1 MNSRPLMCSCAPLK
15 QRIAPHIVEG
25 SHPTISLKKLCC
37 ASQHFGPSDF
47 RNGSKPEITAVQHW
61 GPLRPSQQTYQ
72 HDVDQSPPH
81 HVGLA

>member
-47 RNGSKPEITAVQHW
+47 RNGSWTEELAESISRPQHLGKRTLW
-61 GPLRPSQQTYQ
+61 RRG
-72 HDVDQSPPH
+72 
-81 HVGLA
+81 